1 MNKAELVAAVAQQA
15 EISKVQAG
23 KVVAS
28 FLEGVTHSL
37 KSDVSVTLVGF
48 GTFKVI
54 KRKARKGIN
63 PRTKKAINI
72 KASKAP
78 RFVAGKKLKEAQ
90 QVEAVAKK

>member
-28 FLEGVTHSL
+28 FLEGVTLSL

-78 RFVAGKKLKEAQ
+78 RFVAGKKLKEA
-90 QVEAVAKK
+90 VAKK

>member
-72 KASKAP
+72 KTSKTP
-78 RFVAGKKLKEAQ
+78 HFIAGKKLKEA
-90 QVEAVAKK
+90 VAKK

>member
-37 KSDVSVTLVGF
+37 KSDVSVTLVGI

-78 RFVAGKKLKEAQ
+78 RFVAGKKLKEA
-90 QVEAVAKK
+90 VAKK

>member
-78 RFVAGKKLKEAQ
+78 RFVAGKKLKEA
-90 QVEAVAKK
+90 VAKK

>member
-54 KRKARKGIN
+54 KRKALKGIN

-78 RFVAGKKLKEAQ
+78 RFVAGKKLKEA
-90 QVEAVAKK
+90 VAKK

>member
-78 RFVAGKKLKEAQ
+78 RFVAGRS
-90 QVEAVAKK
+90 